1 MAAIIEHV
9 QTHPLVKGTVPAP
22 QDGVRSSNIVYVQFK
37 EPVAVDLVRQLE
49 ERGVLVTGS
58 FPFSFLCLLSN
69 VLPAAYSEDQIR
81 LVTHRDV
88 TEEQAQE
95 AVGHLLFLLDT
106 LNA

>member
-58 FPFSFLCLLSN
+58 FPFSFLSVSFPTSCPQPTQRTRSD
-69 VLPAAYSEDQIR
+69 S
-81 LVTHRDV
+81 
-88 TEEQAQE
+88 
-95 AVGHLLFLLDT
+95 
-106 LNA
+106 